1 MSAEI
6 LMNVTPTETRVAL
19 IENGILQEIH
29 IERQAK
35 RGLVGNIFLGKVS
48 RVLPGMQAAFID
60 IGLDK
65 AAFLH
70 ASDIITHIDQEE
82 LASRPEQPKD
92 IAQLVRPG
100 QLLVVQ
106 VA

>member
-6 LMNVTPTETRVAL
+6 LMNVTPTEARVAL

-35 RGLVGNIFLGKVS
+35 RGLVGNIYVGKVS

-65 AAFLH
+65 AAFCMHPIL
-70 ASDIITHIDQEE
+70 
-82 LASRPEQPKD
+82 
-92 IAQLVRPG
+92 
-100 QLLVVQ
+100 
-106 VA
+106 